1 MATYTLSSSAG
12 TINEGSN
19 VTILLTTTDIPNGTL
34 VPYSI
39 TGSGID
45 GLDFVG
51 NISLTGNFRVID
63 NSSRLLLTAVR
74 DNKTELDEVFTLT
87 LTGTGTDESVSVTVK
102 DTSKTPSNTLGK
114 FYITADKLNIR
125 EGEDARFNIRATGI
139 TAGTVVPYT
148 LFGIQQDDLLVGNVS
163 GLLTFASS
171 NVFGEVTANVA
182 LALDED
188 FVTEG
193 QESIVLLI
201 TPDFNYTLE
210 LSATITVQDN
220 SINVDPVYRIFYD
233 KRTVVEGGNV
243 TIFVET
249 ENVPVGTVIPWAIAS
264 TRGDITPSDFEDLT
278 VLTGE
283 WPPLT
288 ANGTSNVSSF
298 VLTTRDDFVFEQ
310 TEVIY
315 ITIPEIGVSG
325 GPIDIIDS
333 GNTFLISDATYY
345 GNVTVQFLDEA
356 ILRAN
361 LGSISISKP
370 FWADTTGLL
379 SENMYLQ
386 GKTPN
391 ATDESLAF
399 YHPFS
404 YVIRTSTS
412 IEEWRDTIKSILH
425 PAGLTI
431 FAEIN
436 NETKPEEILSLE
448 VKAVE
453 EIEAEINIEITTDE
467 PGVYASNTRIDILGD
482 IRASSVSIPI

>member
-19 VTILLTTTDIPNGTL
+19 VTILLTTTDLPNGTL

-51 NISLTGNFRVID
+51 NISLTGNFRIID
-63 NSSRLLLTAVR
+63 NTARLLLTSVR
-74 DNKTELDEVFTLT
+74 DNKTELDEAFTLR
-87 LTGTGTDESVSVTVK
+87 LTGTGNDESVSVTIT
-102 DTSKTPSNTLGK
+102 DTSKTASNTLGK

-125 EGEDARFNIRATGI
+125 EGQDARFNIRATGI

-163 GLLTFASS
+163 GLMTFASS
-171 NVFGEVTANVA
+171 NVAGEVTANVLVA
-182 LALDED
+182 LAED
-188 FVTEG
+188 FKTEG
-193 QESIVLLI
+193 SESIVILI
-201 TPDFNYTLE
+201 FPDFLYTLE
-210 LSATITVQDN
+210 LSSTITVQDN
-220 SINVDPVYRIFYD
+220 SINVDPFYRIFYD

-243 TIFVET
+243 TIFLEA
-249 ENVPVGTVIPWAIAS
+249 ENVPAGTSVPWAIAA
-264 TRGDITPSDFEDLT
+264 TRGDITPSDFEGLDS
-278 VLTGE
+278 LTGF

-288 ANGTSNVSSF
+288 ANATANVSSF

-333 GNTFLISDATYY
+333 GNTFLISDASYT
-345 GNVTVQFLDEA
+345 GNVLVEFLDQA
-356 ILRAN
+356 ILQAN
-361 LGSISISKP
+361 LGSVSISKP
-370 FWADTTGLL
+370 YWADTTGLL
-379 SENMYLQ
+379 SENMVLQ

-404 YVIRTSTS
+404 YVIRTATS
-412 IEEWRDTIKSILH
+412 IEEWRDTIKNILH

-431 FAEIN
+431 FSEIN
-436 NETKPEEILSLE
+436 NETKPEDIISLG
-448 VKAVE
+448 VKVVD
-453 EIEAEINIEITTDE
+453 EIESEINIEITADE